1 MKIDTEKTNDY
12 SDVLIENEAG
22 GKFSFCF
29 EDPKAADKFSVEL
42 RDLIDRYRPR

>member
-1 MKIDTEKTNDY
+1 MKIREEKTDEY

-29 EDPKAADKFSVEL
+29 EDPTAAEKFTAEL
-42 RDLIDRYRPR
+42 RDLIDRYQPR